1 MKFVIMGLAAMAV
14 WVMASLPTVILA
26 QNHFSYNQE
35 TLVMVNGSPITGL
48 HLDKERRLL
57 NAAMALD
64 LLEALN
70 ALDGVSDADLLEHL
84 IDRELILQQAV
95 ANQIKVHKRHVNDA
109 METFKSSFNDSTAY
123 EQYLL
128 NIDMTETQLTEHLR
142 TGLMIKRFIQNEVI
156 HRVRVSD
163 AELNAFYS
171 RYPEDFIR
179 PTQVRALHLMVAV
192 ADEDQ
197 RADALIK
204 IQEIQIKLA
213 QGADFGVTALEN
225 SDCPSRANGGDLGY
239 FTYQQ
244 VIAPVAEVAFFLQP
258 GQISQIVQS
267 SMGYHLVKAIDRKPP
282 SRIAFKDMRDK
293 IERTI
298 RRNKENRAMAGYLD
312 GLRKEAEI
320 IRYSK
325 VP

>member
-1 MKFVIMGLAAMAV
+1 MAV
-14 WVMASLPTVILA
+14 WVMASLPTVVFA
-26 QNHFSYNQE
+26 QNHHAFNQE
-35 TLVMVNGSPITGL
+35 TLAMVNGSPITRL
-48 HLDKERRLL
+48 HMDKERRLL
-57 NAAMALD
+57 NVAMALD
-64 LLEALN
+64 LQGDLN
-70 ALDGVSDADLLEHL
+70 GQGSVSDADLLEHL
-84 IDRELILQQAV
+84 IDRELILQQAI
-95 ANQIKVHKRHVNDA
+95 ASQIKVHNRHVNDA
-109 METFKSSFNDSTAY
+109 METLKSSFNDSTAY

-128 NIDMTETQLTEHLR
+128 NIDMTETQLIEHLR
-142 TGLMIKRFIQNEVI
+142 TGLMIKRFIQNEII
-156 HRVRVSD
+156 HTVRVSD

-171 RYPEDFIR
+171 RHPEDFIR
-179 PTQVRALHLMVAV
+179 PTQVRALHMMVAV

-204 IQEIQIKLA
+204 MQEIQLKLA

-225 SDCPSRANGGDLGY
+225 SDCPSHAKGGDLGY

-244 VIAPVAEVAFFLQP
+244 VIAPVAEVAFTLQP

-267 SMGYHLVKAIDRKPP
+267 SMGYHLVKVIDRKTP
-282 SRIAFKDMRDK
+282 SRVAFKDTRDK

-298 RRNKENRAMAGYLD
+298 RRNKENRAIAGYLA

-325 VP
+325 GP